1 MGRDVAINHLN
12 FEFIGKLGTIA
23 EVTLDRAANVLL
35 MDPTNYNAY
44 QQGQAYQ
51 YYGGHATVSPF
62 RLMVP
67 SPGIWH
73 VVVDLGGGP
82 GEVKASLRLIPFRHR
97 GRRRFR

>member
-1 MGRDVAINHLN
+1 MNHLD
-12 FEFIGKLGTIA
+12 FEFVGKLGTIA

-35 MDPTNYNAY
+35 MDPANYSTY
-44 QQGQAYQ
+44 KQGQPYR

-62 RLMVP
+62 RLVVP

-82 GEVKASLRLIPFRHR
+82 GEVRASLRLLSRRPR
-97 GRRRFR
+97 GRMRVR